1 MKDDPQP
8 EQAGH
13 FPERETVRRALQGDT
28 SAFEEVV
35 LLYSKRL
42 YAVAHGVLQNPTE
55 AEDVVQETF
64 LKAYSRR
71 WMIRDPEKFPAWLC
85 RIARNRALD
94 LLKKHRPE
102 RFPGED
108 GALEEVPDH
117 GVPHPGESLSLAE
130 RSDAIHRLMDVL
142 PENHRI
148 AITLRFMDGMDYSEI
163 GKTMGLS
170 HGALRGLL
178 DRAMKTLRKKI
189 GSATLAEI
197 SGG

>member
-64 LKAYSRR
+64 LKAYARR

-85 RIARNRALD
+85 RTARNRAFD
-94 LLKKHRPE
+94 LVRKHRPH
-102 RFPGED
+102 PLSHD
-108 GALEEVPDH
+108 DPALEEIAD
-117 GVPHPGESLSLAE
+117 ESAPCPSANLHAEE
-130 RSDAIHRLMDVL
+130 RS
-142 PENHRI
+142 
-148 AITLRFMDGMDYSEI
+148 
-163 GKTMGLS
+163 
-170 HGALRGLL
+170 GAVRRLL
-178 DRAMKTLRKKI
+178 DTLP
-189 GSATLAEI
+189 
-197 SGG
+197 